1 MTGRAV
7 CLLPPLSCFFFFFFF
22 WSAFCVPWPAQPA
35 SRSVS
40 CPLHHVQP
48 LGLSLPSFCAAN
60 LASKL
65 SALGNQK
72 RAHAYPRVSGRSS
85 VLSVVAVPS
94 IRPSG
99 GWMRGV
105 DYWWGT
111 EESGALDR
119 PAWSGRLVRVVGRIV
134 DSSTGCAVLVV
145 ARSLVC
151 VRRARGG
158 PPARN
163 GLGRFV
169 GRTRGNLCL
178 TLFLSVLPGVS
189 FVRGL
194 SRTSLGD
201 LWQDRG
207 HDPTP

>member
-1 MTGRAV
+1 
-7 CLLPPLSCFFFFFFF
+7 
-22 WSAFCVPWPAQPA
+22 
-35 SRSVS
+35 
-40 CPLHHVQP
+40 
-48 LGLSLPSFCAAN
+48 
-60 LASKL
+60 
-65 SALGNQK
+65 
-72 RAHAYPRVSGRSS
+72 
-85 VLSVVAVPS
+85 
-94 IRPSG
+94 
-99 GWMRGV
+99 MRGV

-201 LWQDRG
+201 RLVESDRMKEVMG
-207 HDPTP
+207 SGEEEEEEEEEEE